1 MVCAKTTVLHESGLH
16 MRPAQEFVSA
26 VANYPC
32 KVIIKVGEKS
42 VNGKSILSVMA
53 AGIKRDTPI
62 EICCDG
68 PEEQQALV
76 AALKVLGRR
85 LNFINKNSTAR
96 ALFCKARAVH

>member
-32 KVIIKVGEKS
+32 KVTIKVGDKS

-62 EICCDG
+62 LMSRQPPG
-68 PEEQQALV
+68 SPHPAMV
-76 AALKVLGRR
+76 RR
-85 LNFINKNSTAR
+85 SSRLWWR
-96 ALFCKARAVH
+96 P

>member
-32 KVIIKVGEKS
+32 KVTIKVGDKS

-53 AGIKRDTPI
+53 AGIKRGYPHRDLLRWS
-62 EICCDG
+62 G
-68 PEEQQALV
+68 G
-76 AALKVLGRR
+76 AAGSGGGLEVLAAG
-85 LNFINKNSTAR
+85 
-96 ALFCKARAVH
+96 